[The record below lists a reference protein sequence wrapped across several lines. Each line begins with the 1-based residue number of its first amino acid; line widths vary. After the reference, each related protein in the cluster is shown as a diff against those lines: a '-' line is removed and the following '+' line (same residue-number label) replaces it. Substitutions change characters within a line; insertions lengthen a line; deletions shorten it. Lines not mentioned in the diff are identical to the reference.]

1 MCILISFSENLTN
14 LYNSD
19 CENLNLQDHLVA
31 LTIQCFATNPNTYPT
46 GSCVQSSLK
55 GKEFKVTDYNEQRP
69 AGGAGLLILN
79 YIISNS

>member
-1 MCILISFSENLTN
+1 
-14 LYNSD
+14 
-19 CENLNLQDHLVA
+19 
-31 LTIQCFATNPNTYPT
+31 
-46 GSCVQSSLK
+46 LK